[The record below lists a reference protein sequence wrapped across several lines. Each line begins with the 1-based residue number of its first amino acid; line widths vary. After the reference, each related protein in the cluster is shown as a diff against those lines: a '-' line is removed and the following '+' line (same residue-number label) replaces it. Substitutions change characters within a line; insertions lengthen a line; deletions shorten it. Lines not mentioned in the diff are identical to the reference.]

1 MYLEIIM
8 LSEVRERQIR
18 DIIHIWNLIFK
29 SDSNEF
35 IHKTETYFQIQK
47 KKKGFQRGNVRELR
61 INIHVL
67 LYVRQPTGTYCIAQG
82 TLLNFL

>member
-1 MYLEIIM
+1 MPLGVTWVDLEIIM
-8 LSEVRERQIR
+8 LSEVRERQIH

-35 IHKTETYFQIQK
+35 IHKTETDFKIQKK
-47 KKKGFQRGNVRELR
+47 KKKGFQRGSVRELR

-67 LYVRQPTGTYCIAQG
+67 LYMR
-82 TLLNFL
+82 